1 MCLEIFRRPLSA
13 KKNAPS
19 PRVAS
24 SGGSGAAPSRR
35 RRPTPS
41 HPHPLRR
48 RRRGRR
54 RSRACPRDG
63 GGGAPLCRRSPASG
77 DPSDGAARSGVVA
90 LFAGVG
96 GWIRGFS
103 GRIRRVV
110 VRCWWCG
117 ADGGGV
123 ERARSC
129 WSGVS
134 GRLVMTLWWALAG
147 GGEARRSWLVMAC
160 RCEARR
166 PVAAWCSSP
175 RRRSCQARSALPG
188 GEGSWPAHG
197 R

>member
-1 MCLEIFRRPLSA
+1 MSPPLA
-13 KKNAPS
+13 ARGQPHRAAAGPLPLTPIRFAAAGEDAGEAARAPGM
-19 PRVAS
+19 VAAGLLS
-24 SGGSGAAPSRR
+24 VGSHQLA
-35 RRPTPS
+35 
-41 HPHPLRR
+41 
-48 RRRGRR
+48 
-54 RSRACPRDG
+54 
-63 GGGAPLCRRSPASG
+63 G
-77 DPSDGAARSGVVA
+77 DPLDGAARSGVVG
-90 LFAGVG
+90 LFPGLG
-96 GWIRGFS
+96 GWIRGCS

-175 RRRSCQARSALPG
+175 RRRSSQARSALAG